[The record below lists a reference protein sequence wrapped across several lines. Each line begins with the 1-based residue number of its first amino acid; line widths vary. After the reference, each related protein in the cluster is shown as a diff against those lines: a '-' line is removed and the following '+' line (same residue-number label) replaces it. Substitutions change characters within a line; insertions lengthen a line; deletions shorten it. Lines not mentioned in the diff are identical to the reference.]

1 MLSFWEEG
9 IQLSTEPGEAPE
21 GSGLCPAPVWWTAG
35 AWAAACTTDLMWL
48 CPNCVLKYIYVFIAE
63 LVPKHDSL
71 SCLLSLLSK
80 RQQGQLEAN
89 YWCGWNWAVS
99 HKLSWSCSNCN
110 LLPRSCSAEVCV
122 WTILHVVSGK
132 EDGGAMCALSAL
144 FGIPAAWLLL
154 QVSTGKLTNL
164 PGLSPCKWEEV
175 KRLPLHL
182 SLKEFPNQVL
192 SSPQA
197 VEFQP
202 AV

>member
-1 MLSFWEEG
+1 MTVILELQSAVSTQGSIRMLSFWEEG

-21 GSGLCPAPVWWTAG
+21 GSGLCPVLVWWTAG

-99 HKLSWSCSNCN
+99 H
-110 LLPRSCSAEVCV
+110 R
-122 WTILHVVSGK
+122 
-132 EDGGAMCALSAL
+132 
-144 FGIPAAWLLL
+144 
-154 QVSTGKLTNL
+154 
-164 PGLSPCKWEEV
+164 
-175 KRLPLHL
+175 L
-182 SLKEFPNQVL
+182 SLELFQL
-192 SSPQA
+192 
-197 VEFQP
+197 QP
-202 AV
+202 ASQKLLCRGVCLDHTARCLWERGRRGYVCSVCSLWHPCSLTSPAGEHWKAYKPSRAQPL